1 MAMNRVQFQP
11 GLSLMAFLQDYG
23 TQEACESA
31 LFEAR
36 WPTGFVCPRCEGQS
50 CSTFVRGSQQLWQC
64 TGCRRCSRRGGQRV
78 LCAHGVKANPAAPL
92 FEVASNF
99 GNVPDVGAKPA

>member
-50 CSTFVRGSQQLWQC
+50 CSTF
-64 TGCRRCSRRGGQRV
+64 
-78 LCAHGVKANPAAPL
+78 
-92 FEVASNF
+92 
-99 GNVPDVGAKPA
+99 